1 MSKYGNIKTELTGI
15 KYDSK
20 KEANRGWELLLC
32 ERQNLIQKLERQKH
46 FELQPSFIDN
56 QGEKHRKIEYI
67 CDFYYYDNQ
76 LGCYVAEDVKS
87 PATAKDKTYILK
99 KKLFMYKY
107 PDIYFREII

>member
-1 MSKYGNIKTELTGI
+1 MSKYGNKKTIIDGI

-20 KEANRGWELLLC
+20 KEANRGWELELC
-32 ERQNLIQKLERQKH
+32 ERQKLIKELERQKH

-56 QGEKHRKIEYI
+56 EGNKHRKIEYI
-67 CDFYYYDNQ
+67 CDFYYFDNE

-87 PATAKDKTYILK
+87 VATAQDKTYIIK

-107 PDIYFREII
+107 PDIRFKEII

>member
-1 MSKYGNIKTELTGI
+1 MNKYGNKKTIIDGI
-15 KYDSK
+15 QYDSK
-20 KEANRGWELLLC
+20 KEANRGWELELC
-32 ERQNLIQKLERQKH
+32 EKAKLITGLERQKH

-67 CDFYYYDNQ
+67 CDFYYYDVQ
-76 LGCYVAEDVKS
+76 FGYYVAEDVKS
-87 PATAKDKTYILK
+87 PATAKDKTYIIK

>member
-1 MSKYGNIKTELTGI
+1 MNKYGAKKTILHGI

-20 KEANRGWELLLC
+20 KESNRGWELELC
-32 ERQNLIQKLERQKH
+32 ERQNLIKELERQKH

-56 QGEKHRKIEYI
+56 MGGVHRKIEYI
-67 CDFYYYDNQ
+67 CDFYYFDNE

-87 PATAKDKTYILK
+87 PATAKDKTYIIK

-107 PDIYFREII
+107 PNIRFKEII